1 VRLDDDGKILGWI
14 LGKSTAMDRLVTNA
28 LGFMMHHTLVAP
40 NMLKAFY
47 TYPVYSM
54 RDYPHERVTIFT
66 R

>member
-1 VRLDDDGKILGWI
+1 
-14 LGKSTAMDRLVTNA
+14 MDRLVTNA

-40 NMLKAFY
+40 NRLKVFY

-54 RDYPHERVTIFT
+54 RDYPPERVTLFT